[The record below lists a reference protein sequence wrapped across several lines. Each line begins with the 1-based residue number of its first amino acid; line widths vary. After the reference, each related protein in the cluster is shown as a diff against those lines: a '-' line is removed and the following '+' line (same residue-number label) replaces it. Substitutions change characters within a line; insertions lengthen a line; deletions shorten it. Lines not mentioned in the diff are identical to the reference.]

1 MDELYNGGTVKSHS
15 KGQRGGEAEGDGIL
29 HLTIDTSVVNHHGID
44 CIPRPTSTS
53 TDEHEFVGA
62 MQTETNIDKTIPHS
76 LPTTDFHTRTRAMSE
91 SERALF
97 NSRTGVRIP
106 QKHSMHLHTQLTP
119 PLSHSPGF
127 FDTHN
132 PYSTSAHLFSSDSIS
147 NEQLPES
154 PQLNT
159 FPGRRN
165 SKGLILALSLSS
177 SKPAST
183 DFLSPVQGVARAFSY
198 PYGAS
203 PLPRHHAFVDASSYD
218 GVPESP
224 AKHVDLPF
232 FKDAE
237 ISTSKDLP
245 RKLFQ
250 LLYQTTR
257 VKKSADT
264 LLAAK

>member
-1 MDELYNGGTVKSHS
+1 V
-15 KGQRGGEAEGDGIL
+15 DGIL
-29 HLTIDTSVVNHHGID
+29 HLKIDTSVVNHHGID
-44 CIPRPTSTS
+44 CIPRPSSTS

-62 MQTETNIDKTIPHS
+62 METETNIDKNIPHS
-76 LPTTDFHTRTRAMSE
+76 LPTTDYHTRVRAMSE

-132 PYSTSAHLFSSDSIS
+132 PYSTSAHMFSSGSIS

-165 SKGLILALSLSS
+165 SKGLLLALGLSS
-177 SKPAST
+177 PKPAPT
-183 DFLSPVQGVARAFSY
+183 DFLSPVQGVPRSFSY
-198 PYGAS
+198 AYGAS
-203 PLPRHHAFVDASSYD
+203 PLSRRHAFVDASSYE

-224 AKHVDLPF
+224 AKLVDLLF
-232 FKDAE
+232 
-237 ISTSKDLP
+237 SRML
-245 RKLFQ
+245 KLVPARICPENCSNSFTRRRGSRNRWIRYWPPNRCGRFQ
-250 LLYQTTR
+250 R
-257 VKKSADT
+257 C
-264 LLAAK
+264 